1 MRLLESL
8 QEGDAAISLIRLV
21 NVTKRFGEITALD
34 HINLSVEDGEYVC
47 VLGST
52 GAGKTTLLR
61 IIAGLVEPDEG
72 KIHIE
77 GKLVNKI
84 PPEERNT
91 VYMFQ
96 QFALFPHMNVWQNV
110 SFGPVIKDWDKD
122 KVEKLSLE
130 ILEIVRLAD
139 RRDAFPHELSGGMQ
153 QRVALAR
160 GIASGARILLLD
172 EPLGALDARLRVD
185 LRSQLRKLVKDQ
197 GLTAIHVTHDQ
208 EEALMI
214 ADRVVVLR
222 NGKIEQIGIPHEI
235 YSRPQS
241 LFVANFVGGANFIEG
256 NVAKID
262 DTGSLIKI
270 RGGLQIR
277 VSDSNKRVGEKV
289 VVTMRL
295 EDTSVGPLVEV
306 VGSNNFPGRIESA
319 MFIGSSMEYEIRLE
333 NGVTVY
339 SKVLLSNGFKV
350 FKTGESVLV
359 SVSPEKCIVFPYPKI
374 GILKEI
380 EAT

>member
-1 MRLLESL
+1 MQLLESL
-8 QEGDAAISLIRLV
+8 QEGDAAISLIRLI
-21 NVTKRFGEITALD
+21 NVTKSFGEIIALD
-34 HINLSVEDGEYVC
+34 NINLSREDGEYVC

-61 IIAGLVEPDEG
+61 IIAGLLEPDEG
-72 KIHIE
+72 KIYIE
-77 GKLVNKI
+77 GLLVNKI

-96 QFALFPHMNVWQNV
+96 QFALFPHMDVWRNV
-110 SFGPVIKDWDKD
+110 SFGPMIKGWDKE
-122 KVEKLSLE
+122 KIEKLSSE

-139 RRDAFPHELSGGMQ
+139 RRDALPHELSGGMQ

-197 GLTAIHVTHDQ
+197 GLTAIHVTHNQ

-214 ADRVVVLR
+214 ADRIVVLR
-222 NGKIEQIGIPHEI
+222 NGKIEQIGVPHEI

-241 LFVANFVGGANFIEG
+241 LFVANFVGGVNFIEG
-256 NVAKID
+256 NIVKID
-262 DTGSLIKI
+262 DTGSLIEI
-270 RGGLQIR
+270 RGGLHIR
-277 VSDSNKRVGEKV
+277 VSDSSKRVGEKV
-289 VVTMRL
+289 VVMMRL
-295 EDTSVGPLVEV
+295 EDMSVGPVVEL
-306 VGSNNFPGRIESA
+306 VGSNNFQGKIESA
-319 MFIGSSMEYEIRLE
+319 TFIGSSMEYKIRLE
-333 NGVTVY
+333 NGVTVS
-339 SKVLLSNGFKV
+339 SKILLSNSFKV
-350 FKTGESVLV
+350 YNAGESVLV
-359 SVSPEKCIVFPYPKI
+359 SFIPEKCHVFPYPKV

-380 EAT
+380 EAI